1 MRRGLLI
8 LAGLVALIIIGGGLT
23 SQLLTEVPIIVQ
35 SENPDASVFQATPE
49 QANQFIIWIV
59 FVLVN
64 VVGAGLTLALIFW
77 FGNKQVATARSMPNA
92 NPSDENV
99 LESDR
104 TSHP

>member
-8 LAGLVALIIIGGGLT
+8 LAGLVALIIFGGGLT
-23 SQLLTEVPIIVQ
+23 SQLLTEAPIIIQ
-35 SENPDASVFQATPE
+35 SENPDASVFKATPE
-49 QANQFIIWIV
+49 QANQFIIWVV

-77 FGNKQVATARSMPNA
+77 GGNKQVATARAMPNA
-92 NPSDENV
+92 NPSDENA

-104 TSHP
+104 STQT